1 MKNKHWQEWHTSEM
15 SDNELVNLL
24 MPHTPFQKLDFWFF
38 SHFELLHQ
46 WVWIFVDVIY
56 CWDIETKERI
66 WFFQS
71 KYKEARN
78 AKRKA

>member
-15 SDNELVNLL
+15 SDNELINLL

-46 WVWIFVDVIY
+46 WV
-56 CWDIETKERI
+56 
-66 WFFQS
+66 
-71 KYKEARN
+71 
-78 AKRKA
+78 